1 LPMKGAGHKISCARA
16 QLIDRATE
24 AHRLA
29 MSVHWDNATA
39 LHRLEG
45 DASLLQELIVIFFEE
60 YPKLS
65 DRLRQGLAGSDLAL
79 VREAAHSL
87 KGSLGYVGFTAAA
100 ELALE
105 IENASRKEDALQAA
119 SFADALM
126 TEIEAVKKMMAS
138 PGERNRA
145 PVIG

>member
-1 LPMKGAGHKISCARA
+1 
-16 QLIDRATE
+16 
-24 AHRLA
+24 
-29 MSVHWDNATA
+29 MSVHWDHATA

-45 DASLLQELIVIFFEE
+45 DASLLQELIGIFFEE

-65 DRLRQGLAGSDLAL
+65 DRLRQGLARSDFAL
-79 VREAAHSL
+79 LRETAHSL
-87 KGSLGYVGFTAAA
+87 KGSLGYVGFSDAA

-105 IENASRKEDALQAA
+105 IETASRQEDAIKAA
-119 SFADALM
+119 GFADALM

>member
-1 LPMKGAGHKISCARA
+1 
-16 QLIDRATE
+16 
-24 AHRLA
+24 
-29 MSVHWDNATA
+29 MSSHWDHVTA

-45 DASLLQELIVIFFEE
+45 DESLLQELIAIFFEE
-60 YPKLS
+60 YPNHC
-65 DRLRQGLAGSDLAL
+65 DRLRQGLAHSDFAL
-79 VREAAHSL
+79 VRETAHSL

-105 IENASRKEDALQAA
+105 IENASREEDVVKAA
-119 SFADALM
+119 GFADELM

-145 PVIG
+145 PVIR